1 MASID
6 MLATDAFSMCDL
18 TILILFDFHKISV
31 KYKTEAYLIIQWGMR
46 DFSKLCD
53 HLEQFENTTVCL

>member
-18 TILILFDFHKISV
+18 TILILFNFHKIHVAV
-31 KYKTEAYLIIQWGMR
+31 KYETKAYLIIRWSMI
-46 DFSKLCD
+46 DFSKLYD
-53 HLEQFENTTVCL
+53 HV